1 MKQKI
6 LIAVM
11 AALLA
16 ACGNPTANGAGT
28 DQSNQSSIDHAF
40 AWTKKLVRGWTAK
53 ATLTIPAQGAIADA
67 LLDQKF
73 LGGRLDGG
81 LMREIA
87 PMTVKMGDFKT
98 VFIEKFGPTAKNAAK
113 DAEDTWLAPVA
124 AVTQS
129 YRGWQISMID
139 MRAFGNPEATP
150 KEKEFYLGYQEA
162 AVEYTN
168 ALFTQVATQLSD
180 DVGVLEDPETAKLE
194 IQRIYKSIPKSMLKK
209 LWVDAV
215 EHAAERGGRV
225 ADLAG
230 SKGVDWSADGGSYSG
245 NADGLTWTKNGV
257 TWFGQG
263 ALSGKQWSIGLES
276 SISKSTDK
284 SSGGAESVKSGT
296 GEKSSA
302 GAQPK

>member
-6 LIAVM
+6 LIAVL

-16 ACGNPTANGAGT
+16 ACGNPTANSAGT
-28 DQSNQSSIDHAF
+28 DQSNQSSIDSTF

-81 LMREIA
+81 LLREVA
-87 PMTVKMGDFKT
+87 PMTVKMGGFKT
-98 VFIEKFGPTAKNAAK
+98 VFVEKFGPTAKNAAA

-124 AVTQS
+124 AVTHA
-129 YRGWQISMID
+129 YRGWQIDLIGG
-139 MRAFGNPEATP
+139 FGDKEATP

-162 AVEYTN
+162 SVEYTN
-168 ALFTQVATQLSD
+168 ALFTQIATRLND
-180 DVGVLEDPETAKLE
+180 DVGVLEDPETAKIE
-194 IQRIYKSIPKSMLKK
+194 IQRIYKSIPKSVLKK
-209 LWVDAV
+209 LWVNSV
-215 EHAAERGGRV
+215 EHAAERGGRTV
-225 ADLAG
+225 DLSG
-230 SKGVDWSADGGSYSG
+230 SQGVDWSADGGSYSG
-245 NADGLTWTKNGV
+245 NADGLTWTKAGV
-257 TWFGQG
+257 AWFGQG

-284 SSGGAESVKSGT
+284 SSGGSESVKSGT
-296 GEKSSA
+296 SEKSSA